1 MPSSTMASSVDYKC
15 NLFKQVNLTHI
26 HGEPTFETINKLQNE
41 IKRNSESVDSNLG
54 GGAHGNLVLV
64 LTDVQ
69 YALIFPTFFVYPT
82 HPGPLIIQEVI
93 TAHTN
98 SNM

>member
-1 MPSSTMASSVDYKC
+1 MTSSIDYKF

-26 HGEPTFETINKLQNE
+26 HGEPTFKTINKLQNE
-41 IKRNSESVDSNLG
+41 IKGNSKSVDSNIG

-69 YALIFPTFFVYPT
+69 YALISSTFFVYPT
-82 HPGPLIIQEVI
+82 HLGSLIIQEST